1 MKCFKLIL
9 ISLLVCFIGSRCAP
23 EVPEQCKEF
32 YSLTSNQQEKVFPTY
47 SLEKQIVLHRCGMDH
62 RPPTTVYSIYIAER
76 GEPAIPF
83 LLERLESEKNELSQ
97 YAIIDIFEVMS
108 IKGYLRNRSDVVSRI
123 RQVVSRMKI
132 STFKEMAQKDLDE
145 IEKNN
150 L

>member
-1 MKCFKLIL
+1 
-9 ISLLVCFIGSRCAP
+9 
-23 EVPEQCKEF
+23 
-32 YSLTSNQQEKVFPTY
+32 
-47 SLEKQIVLHRCGMDH
+47 MDR